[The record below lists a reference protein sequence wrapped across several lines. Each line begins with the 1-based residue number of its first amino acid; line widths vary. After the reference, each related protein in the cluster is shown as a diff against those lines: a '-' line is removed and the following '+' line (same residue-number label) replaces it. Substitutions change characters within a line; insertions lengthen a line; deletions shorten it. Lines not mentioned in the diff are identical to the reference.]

1 MKKIEVFQC
10 EFGMFRDEPGVLQDE
25 MGFVR
30 CEPGAFRDESGVFR
44 DESGVFRDEFGVFRD
59 GFGVFR
65 DGFGVFRGEL
75 GAFRDEFGAFRD
87 EFGAFRDEGD
97 KAKKPSKQV
106 ILNTFK
112 GRRFLQGENRRAR
125 KMSQYLKSSIGKGLT
140 LGNVL
145 KFYFGMVSHRD
156 AKDTQLFG
164 HEWHECHE

>member
-1 MKKIEVFQC
+1 MVKDWFIKKIEVFQC
-10 EFGMFRDEPGVLQDE
+10 EL
-25 MGFVR
+25 
-30 CEPGAFRDESGVFR
+30 GVFR
-44 DESGVFRDEFGVFRD
+44 NQSGMFQDVMRVVRWESGVFRDEFGVFRD
-59 GFGVFR
+59 ESEVFR
-65 DGFGVFRGEL
+65 NESGSFRDEFGGFRDES
-75 GAFRDEFGAFRD
+75 GAFRDESGVFRD

-97 KAKKPSKQV
+97 KAKKPGKQV

-112 GRRFLQGENRRAR
+112 GRRFLLGENRRVR
-125 KMSQYLKSSIGKGLT
+125 ETSQYLKSSIGKGLT